1 MIDKKMEILKAGRL
15 LFTEKGFKDTNVSE
29 ITKKAGI
36 ATGTY
41 YNYYTSKDNLFMD
54 IYLEENVK
62 LKNKIMSE
70 IDLNGQ
76 PMEVMAK
83 MMHLNEK
90 GMRNNPILKE
100 WYNQDVF
107 SRIEKVYREETG
119 VDRVDFMYDSFIE
132 VIRKWQDEGIMRT
145 DIDAEMIRAIFSALI
160 SVDTHKEDVGVQY
173 FPNLM
178 NYLAEFIMKGLMD
191 IT

>member
-1 MIDKKMEILKAGRL
+1 MIDKKMKILKAGRI
-15 LFTEKGFKDTNVSE
+15 LFAENGFKDTNVSE

-41 YNYYTSKDNLFMD
+41 YNYYTSKDKLFMD

-70 IDLNGQ
+70 VDLNGQ

-83 MMHLNEK
+83 MMHLNEN

-107 SRIEKVYREETG
+107 SRIEKVYCEETG
-119 VDRVDFMYDSFIE
+119 VDRADFMYDSFIE